1 MGEEQS
7 KGEHSDVRGDIEK
20 DITSKDITSKDI
32 TSIDITSKDS
42 TRRDS
47 TQKRDKSGMTD
58 MTKGNAYKLI
68 IYFSIP
74 LLIGNVFQQLYNMVD
89 SIVVGN
95 YIGPAALAAVGLGF
109 PIIFLMSSFF
119 MGVGIGTTTMIS
131 QYYGAKE
138 QDKVRLTIGT
148 IYSSMLIAIIP
159 FTLLCIFITDPL
171 MNIMKVPQDAYSMAR
186 IYIIIVFAGL
196 IGNFGY
202 NINAGILQGLGDSK
216 TSLLFLSVAMVINI
230 VLDIVF
236 VVFMKIGVAGVAF
249 ATVIAQLFSWVFGII
264 YINRRYKDIKI
275 KPFTYIFDKSIFKK
289 AIRLGIPSGVQQALY
304 SVGAIILQALINSY
318 GSNFIA
324 GYNGANKIDTF
335 AFMPMASFS
344 AAVTTYVGQNIGAG
358 KMDRVRAGTRAGL
371 TLSIGACIFMA
382 IVVFPFRATL
392 MGLFSSEPEVIN
404 AGVAYLNQVLP
415 FFSLLAA
422 LFILNGVMRGA
433 GEMTFP
439 MISAFISLIVI
450 RVPAAYIYAHYFGGH
465 YMFFSYATGWLIGL
479 IITVIYYFSG
489 RWKNKIII

>member
-32 TSIDITSKDS
+32 TSKDS
-42 TRRDS
+42 TRSDS

-159 FTLLCIFITDPL
+159 FTLLCIFITNPL
-171 MNIMKVPQDAYSMAR
+171 MNFMKVPQDAYSMAR

-275 KPFTYIFDKSIFKK
+275 KPFTYIFDKSIFKQ

-371 TLSIGACIFMA
+371 VLSIGACIFMA